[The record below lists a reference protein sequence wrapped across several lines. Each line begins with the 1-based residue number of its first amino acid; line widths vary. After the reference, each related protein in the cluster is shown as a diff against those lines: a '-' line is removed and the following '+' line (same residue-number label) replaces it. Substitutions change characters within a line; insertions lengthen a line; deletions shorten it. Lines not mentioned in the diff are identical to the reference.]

1 MAVYQKILLSG
12 STNGRPIRVTA
23 LVSDE
28 NGTTLHTAGAAT
40 TNVDELWIWA
50 VNTVSDARELT
61 IKFGATASTDEI
73 EFSVP
78 GEDGLYTVV
87 PGIPLNNAL
96 VVRAYATVS
105 TDINVV
111 GYVNRVVSAT

>member
-1 MAVYQKILLSG
+1 MAVYQKILFSD

-28 NGTTLHTAGAAT
+28 NGTTIHTVGAAT
-40 TNVDELWIWA
+40 TNVDEIWLWA
-50 VNTVSDARELT
+50 VNTASDNRELT
-61 IKFGATASTDEI
+61 IKFGATATTDEI

-78 GEDGLYTVV
+78 GEDGLYTIIA
-87 PGIPLNNAL
+87 GLPLNNGL
-96 VVRAYATVS
+96 IVRAYATVS
-105 TDINVV
+105 TDINIV

>member
-1 MAVYQKILLSG
+1 MALFQKILLSG
-12 STNGRPIRVTA
+12 STNGRPVRVTS
-23 LVSDE
+23 LTSE
-28 NGTTLHTAGAAT
+28 NGTTIHTAGAAT

-50 VNTVSDARELT
+50 MNTASDSRFLT
-61 IKFGATASTDEI
+61 LKFGATASTDEI
-73 EFSVP
+73 EFTVP
-78 GEDGLYTVV
+78 AEDGLYTVI
-87 PGIPLNNAL
+87 PGLPINNGL